1 MPYDESLKSRNL
13 SGDVKRIYSS
23 IKKSKEFELK
33 FCIPSEDEDGYFH
46 KLSQCLNNIHKGNK
60 KYNRKFQKFL
70 KSTEFEK
77 AIYLQVGKF
86 LGYKDKNILTNK
98 STKTKIEDS
107 IYMSMIKLDRQ
118 FQINYKKMQ
127 KWSKNQR
134 KLFFK
139 ETYDQRKNEK
149 PTITTFEKGKYKRS
163 PAPLHVR
170 DIFLKINDN
179 LIIMPFLDTYVHISD
194 ISFPF
199 LQNGKEKNNFNGW
212 KETHPQSIINNILWK
227 KVKELNQEYFIEYEA
242 DNLNVLEIIKK
253 YSKPANINDSIVML
267 KKILIDKID
276 ILSKDTVLI
285 LQETSKDHLK
295 ERYFSTRRYD
305 QSLFTYERGKYKD
318 KDFLRLKNF
327 SLVTGHLWG
336 WHRRVYGLSKSE
348 NKEGLGMLSSKR
360 QENYSSAN
368 SKAYQNIVNYHI
380 GKLKKI
386 IDKKKDVNKIFFVYK
401 WLRSELVNF
410 YQSYYENYNENPRLF
425 QQKKSNVTKQIANMS
440 DKEVIQRFDVL
451 YDDFVY
457 QISHSNTPKEERK
470 RIDKRIKNIK
480 LSEEDKKML
489 KELRNNVEKSR
500 RQTSEGVSKEYQI
513 AIDEFIKYREDQ
525 IFLKKKYEILKNSK
539 LFSDRYKKRF
549 LLSPSYKNDGKDMEK
564 LYLKKK
570 EINDEIE
577 DLEKKIKI
585 IKNKATLSK
594 RKKKLSEKKLE
605 YKNVYSEI
613 RLWLLEESIN
623 NTFDSRSKLAS
634 ERLKLR
640 EIAQIKPGWF
650 FYPDYK
656 NTPTDVLFSLKDFYR
671 ITWDQELVDALKQL
685 MDLMRTNSNLI
696 KYFVDAVI
704 DENLNEVFEEKVEF
718 PARLSSGLKK
728 EPLKHEF
735 YKILDEI
742 IKIHR
747 YAELDKKYYG
757 FGDSI
762 FRVLCFVEGLSLYKG
777 NLENNDLYND
787 VKTDI
792 DNAISFYEKVLH
804 DMIEDDSQ
812 FYQPSTYI
820 SPEDFRDNKLPEYLA
835 DGRFPAYDI
844 GFYLTVWEIVNHLK
858 AVQKYISLISRYDLY
873 EIKKSVINNDCI
885 PKQEASFL
893 IRQNNKNACVK
904 TKVLGK
910 YLKDNKF
917 PKFQND
923 FKYQVINKY
932 IGIDQN
938 KIKISAERGKNFINK
953 ESLIAWLKDR
963 KGYRKLKQLKFF
975 ESDEPIGINYISKIE
990 KKLHV
995 PRKKK
1000 NIAFSFDL
1008 PNS

>member
-1 MPYDESLKSRNL
+1 MLDDESLKSNNL
-13 SGDVKRIYSS
+13 SDNVKRIYSS
-23 IKKSKEFELK
+23 IKKSKEFDLK
-33 FCIPSEDEDGYFH
+33 FCIPSEDEHGYFH
-46 KLSQCLNNIHKGNK
+46 KLCQCLNNIRKGNK
-60 KYNRKFQKFL
+60 KYDRKFQKFL
-70 KSTEFEK
+70 NSTEFEK
-77 AIYLQVGKF
+77 AIYLRVGKF
-86 LGYKDKNILTNK
+86 LGYKEKNILTNK

-107 IYMSMIKLDRQ
+107 IYMTAIKLDTV
-118 FQINYKKMQ
+118 FQEHYKEMQ

-139 ETYDQRKNEK
+139 ETYDERKGEN
-149 PTITTFEKGKYKRS
+149 
-163 PAPLHVR
+163 
-170 DIFLKINDN
+170 FLKINDN
-179 LIIMPFLDTYVHISD
+179 LIIMPFLDTYKYISD
-194 ISFPF
+194 ISFPI
-199 LQNGKEKNNFNGW
+199 QDNSKEKINFNGW
-212 KETHPQSIINNILWK
+212 KETNPQSVINNILWK
-227 KVKELNQEYFIEYEA
+227 KAKELNQKYFIEYEA

-253 YSKPANINDSIVML
+253 YSKPADINDSIVML

-285 LQETSKDHLK
+285 LQETSKDSLK

-305 QSLFTYERGKYKD
+305 DRFLKREKEEYKD

-327 SLVTGHLWG
+327 SFVTGHLWG
-336 WHRRVYGLSKSE
+336 WYKRAYGLSESE
-348 NKEGLGMLSSKR
+348 NKKGLGMLSSQR

-368 SKAYQNIVNYHI
+368 EKAYQNIVYYHI

-386 IDKKKDVNKIFFVYK
+386 IGRKKDANKIFLVYQ

-410 YQSYYENYNENPRLF
+410 YQSYFENYNQNPRLF
-425 QQKKSNVTKQIANMS
+425 KQKKSNITKQIANMS
-440 DKEVIQRFDVL
+440 DKEVIQRFEVL
-451 YDDFVY
+451 YDDFFH
-457 QISHSNTPKEERK
+457 QSSHSNTPKAERK

-489 KELRNNVEKSR
+489 KERRNIAEKRLHLWSGR
-500 RQTSEGVSKEYQI
+500 ASKDHQYR
-513 AIDEFIKYREDQ
+513 IDEYIKYFEEQ
-525 IFLKKKYEILKNSK
+525 IFLKEKYEILKKSK
-539 LFSDRYKKRF
+539 LFSDRYRKRF
-549 LLSPSYKNDGKDMEK
+549 LLSPSYKNDGKDLEK
-564 LYLKKK
+564 LYLKRK

-585 IKNKATLSK
+585 IKNKATLNK

-605 YKNVYSEI
+605 YRNVYSEI

-634 ERLKLR
+634 ERLKLS

-656 NTPTDVLFSLKDFYR
+656 NMPTDVLFSLKDFYR
-671 ITWDQELVDALKQL
+671 MTWDQELVDALKQL
-685 MDLMRTNSNLI
+685 MDLMRANSNLI
-696 KYFVDAVI
+696 EYFAEAVFN
-704 DENLNEVFEEKVEF
+704 ESLNEAFEEKVKF
-718 PARLSSGLKK
+718 PEHLSSGLKE

-735 YKILDEI
+735 YKILTELI
-742 IKIHR
+742 NIHR
-747 YAELDKKYYG
+747 YTELDKKYYG

-777 NLENNDLYND
+777 NLENNDLYNN

-792 DNAISFYEKVLH
+792 DNAINFYEKVLH
-804 DMIEDDSQ
+804 NMIEDDSQ
-812 FYQPSTYI
+812 FYQPSSLDI
-820 SPEDFRDNKLPEYLA
+820 SSKAEEFEE
-835 DGRFPAYDI
+835 PAYDI

-858 AVQKYISLISRYDLY
+858 AIQKYISLISRYDLY
-873 EIKKSVINNDCI
+873 EIKESVINNDCI

-904 TKVLGK
+904 TRVLGK

-932 IGIDQN
+932 IGTDQN
-938 KIKISAERGKNFINK
+938 KIKISAKRGKNFINK
-953 ESLIAWLKDR
+953 ESLITWLKAR

-995 PRKKK
+995 PKKK
-1000 NIAFSFDL
+1000 KFIPSLFDL

>member
-1 MPYDESLKSRNL
+1 MSDDESLKSKNL
-13 SGDVKRIYSS
+13 SDDVKRIYSS
-23 IKKSKEFELK
+23 IKKSKEFDLK

-60 KYNRKFQKFL
+60 KYDRKFQKFL
-70 KSTEFEK
+70 NSTEFEK
-77 AIYLQVGKF
+77 AIYLRVGRF
-86 LGYKDKNILTNK
+86 LGYKEKNILTNK

-107 IYMSMIKLDRQ
+107 IYMTTIKLDTV
-118 FQINYKKMQ
+118 FQKHYKEMQ

-139 ETYDQRKNEK
+139 ETYDERKGE
-149 PTITTFEKGKYKRS
+149 T
-163 PAPLHVR
+163 
-170 DIFLKINDN
+170 FLKINDN
-179 LIIMPFLDTYVHISD
+179 LIIMPFLDTYKYISD
-194 ISFPF
+194 ISFPI
-199 LQNGKEKNNFNGW
+199 QDNSKEKINFNGW
-212 KETHPQSIINNILWK
+212 KETNPQSVINNILWK
-227 KVKELNQEYFIEYEA
+227 KAKELNQKYFIEYEA

-253 YSKPANINDSIVML
+253 YSKPADINDSIVML

-285 LQETSKDHLK
+285 LQETSKDSLK

-305 QSLFTYERGKYKD
+305 DRFLKREKEEYKD

-327 SLVTGHLWG
+327 SFVTGHLWG
-336 WHRRVYGLSKSE
+336 WYKHAYGLSESE
-348 NKEGLGMLSSKR
+348 NKKGLGMLSSQR

-368 SKAYQNIVNYHI
+368 DKAYQNIVDYHF

-410 YQSYYENYNENPRLF
+410 YQSYFENYNQNPRLF
-425 QQKKSNVTKQIANMS
+425 QQKKSNVTKQIASMS

-457 QISHSNTPKEERK
+457 QISHANTPKEERK

-489 KELRNNVEKSR
+489 KELRNNVEKSVHKKSGR
-500 RQTSEGVSKEYQI
+500 VSKELQCR
-513 AIDEFIKYREDQ
+513 IDEFIKYREDQ

-656 NTPTDVLFSLKDFYR
+656 NMPTDVLFSLKDFYR
-671 ITWDQELVDALKQL
+671 MTWDQELVDALKQL

-696 KYFVDAVI
+696 EYFAKAVFN
-704 DENLNEVFEEKVEF
+704 ESLNEVFEEKVEF
-718 PARLSSGLKK
+718 PERLSSGLKE
-728 EPLKHEF
+728 EPLKYEF
-735 YKILDEI
+735 YKILTELI
-742 IKIHR
+742 NIHR
-747 YAELDKKYYG
+747 YTELDKKYYG

-792 DNAISFYEKVLH
+792 DNAINFYEKVLH

-812 FYQPSTYI
+812 FYQPSIYI
-820 SPEDFRDNKLPEYLA
+820 SPEDFRVNKLPEYLA
-835 DGRFPAYDI
+835 DRRFPAYDI
-844 GFYLTVWEIVNHLK
+844 GFYLTVWEIINHLK
-858 AVQKYISLISRYDLY
+858 AIQKYNLY
-873 EIKKSVINNDCI
+873 EIKESVINNDCI

-932 IGIDQN
+932 IGTDQN
-938 KIKISAERGKNFINK
+938 KIKISAKRGKNFINK
-953 ESLIAWLKDR
+953 ESLIAWLKGR

-995 PRKKK
+995 PKKK
-1000 NIAFSFDL
+1000 KFIPSLFDL